1 MRDLEPLFAPSSVA
15 ILGAS
20 TDPSKWG
27 NWLALAAL
35 EGADRR
41 TVHLVN
47 RRGGEI
53 AGRACVR
60 DLAEAG
66 GGVECVVV
74 AVPEAALE
82 EAVEQSLA
90 QGARALI
97 VITAGLGERDSA
109 GRARE
114 LALAARVRA
123 AGAVMLGPNCIG
135 VYDGA
140 ASFRVSSNSYPTGA
154 LGLIS
159 QSGNLSIELG
169 MLCDGAG
176 LGLSRFASTGN
187 QADIGLPDLIEH
199 LAAHDGTEVIGI
211 YVEDVAD
218 GRAFVAAARSAAER
232 KPVVLLNS
240 GRSAAGARGAASHT
254 GALVSDDAIVAAACR
269 AAGVIRV
276 DSPGALVDAALA
288 LMRTPRARGRRVAVV
303 ADGGGHGSVAAD
315 LATAAG
321 FEVPVFSE
329 SLAARV
335 AGELRVRGGVANPV
349 DLVDG
354 KDGLVT
360 FTTLVRHVME
370 SGEVD
375 AVLLSGYYGG
385 YAMYSEE
392 YREAEPREARL
403 MAALPAETGIPLV
416 VHSLFAD
423 LPEGRDLR
431 DAGLAV
437 YARIEQAVGAL
448 GALVAP
454 APPIPVPGTFI
465 GDPTRVE
472 QAMGASNPLSAAE
485 AVPAPS
491 SVPGTFVGGSPLV
504 EPGFLSARRLLAA
517 AGIPYGDGA
526 QAVTAD
532 EAVAVAERLGYPCV
546 LKAIDP
552 GLLHKSDAGGVAVG
566 LADAASVRAAAEDM
580 LGRLRPELLFV
591 ERQADV
597 RDGIELVVGATRDPR
612 FGPILLV
619 GLGGVLVEV
628 LADSALAL
636 APVDPAGAEEL
647 LRSLRTAALLAGVR
661 GRPAVDVA
669 AASRAIAALSQ
680 VAAAHPEISEIEINP
695 LIVTPRGCVALDA
708 RVLTDSPTGA

>member
-1 MRDLEPLFAPSSVA
+1 MRDLEPLFAPRSVA
-15 ILGAS
+15 VLGAS
-20 TDPSKWG
+20 LDPSKWG

-35 EGADRR
+35 EGAGRR
-41 TVHLVN
+41 AVHLVN

-53 AGRACVR
+53 AGHACVR
-60 DLAEAG
+60 ELAEAG

-74 AVPEAALE
+74 AVPETALE
-82 EAVEQSLA
+82 GAVEQSLA

-97 VITAGLGERDSA
+97 VITAGLGERGSA

-114 LALAARVRA
+114 RALAERVRA

-135 VYDGA
+135 VYDSA
-140 ASFRVSSNSYPTGA
+140 AAFRVSSNPYPAGA

-159 QSGNLSIELG
+159 QSGNVSIELG
-169 MLCDGAG
+169 MLCEGAG

-187 QADIGLPDLIEH
+187 QADVGRPDLLEH
-199 LAAHDGTEVIGI
+199 LAAHAGTEVIGV

-218 GRAFVAAARSAAER
+218 GRAFVAAARAAAER

-240 GRSAAGARGAASHT
+240 GRSPAGARGAASHT

-276 DSPGALVDAALA
+276 DSPGALIDAALA
-288 LMRTPRARGRRVAVV
+288 LMRTPRARGRRVAVI
-303 ADGGGHGSVAAD
+303 ADGGGHGSLAAD
-315 LATAAG
+315 LATAQGFDVPAFSAG
-321 FEVPVFSE
+321 
-329 SLAARV
+329 LAERV

-354 KDGLVT
+354 KDGLGT

-385 YAMYSEE
+385 YAMYSDE

-416 VHSLFAD
+416 MHSLFAD
-423 LPEGRDLR
+423 LPEGQDLR
-431 DAGLAV
+431 AAGLAV

-448 GALVAP
+448 AALREGSRK
-454 APPIPVPGTFI
+454 VPGTKI
-465 GDPTRVE
+465 G
-472 QAMGASNPLSAAE
+472 A
-485 AVPAPS
+485 
-491 SVPGTFVGGSPLV
+491 
-504 EPGFLSARRLLAA
+504 GFLGARRLLAA
-517 AGIPYGDGA
+517 AGIPSGDGDT
-526 QAVTAD
+526 AVTAD

-552 GLLHKSDAGGVAVG
+552 GLLHKSDAGGVAIG
-566 LADAASVRAAAEDM
+566 LADAASVWGAAEDM
-580 LGRLRPELLFV
+580 LARLRPELLFV
-591 ERQADV
+591 EQQADV
-597 RDGIELVVGATRDPR
+597 SDGIELVVGVTRDQR

-619 GLGGVLVEV
+619 GLGGVLVEL

-636 APVDPAGAEEL
+636 APVGATEAEEL
-647 LRSLRTAALLAGVR
+647 LRSLRTAALLDGVR
-661 GRPAVDVA
+661 GRLAVDVA
-669 AASRAIAALSQ
+669 AAARAVSALSR
-680 VAAAHPEISEIEINP
+680 VAAEHPEISELEINP

-708 RVLTDSPTGA
+708 RLLADSPTGA

>member
-1 MRDLEPLFAPSSVA
+1 M
-15 ILGAS
+15 LGAS
-20 TDPSKWG
+20 LDPSKWG

-41 TVHLVN
+41 AVHLVN

-53 AGRACVR
+53 AGHACVR
-60 DLAEAG
+60 ELAEAG

-82 EAVEQSLA
+82 EAVEQSLE

-97 VITAGLGERDSA
+97 VITAGLGERGSD
-109 GRARE
+109 GRERE

-140 ASFRVSSNSYPTGA
+140 AAFRISSNPYPPGA
-154 LGLIS
+154 LGLVS
-159 QSGNLSIELG
+159 QSGNVSIELG
-169 MLCDGAG
+169 LLCEAAG

-187 QADIGLPDLIEH
+187 QADVGLPDLIEH
-199 LAAHDGTEVIGI
+199 LAAHEGTEVIGI

-218 GRAFVAAARSAAER
+218 GRAFVAAARAAAER

-240 GRSAAGARGAASHT
+240 GRSPAGARGAASHT

-269 AAGVIRV
+269 VAGVIRV

-288 LMRTPRARGRRVAVV
+288 LMRTPRVRGRRVAVI
-303 ADGGGHGSVAAD
+303 ADGGGHGSLAAD
-315 LATAAG
+315 LATACG
-321 FEVPVFSE
+321 FEVPAFSDE
-329 SLAARV
+329 LAARV
-335 AGELRVRGGVANPV
+335 AAELRVRGGVANPI

-354 KDGLVT
+354 TDGLGS
-360 FTTLVRHVME
+360 FTTLVRHAME

-375 AVLLSGYYGG
+375 AVLLSGYFGG
-385 YAMYSEE
+385 YAMYSDV

-416 VHSLFAD
+416 VHSLFAE
-423 LPEGRDLR
+423 LLEGADLR
-431 DAGLAV
+431 AAGLAV

-448 GALVAP
+448 VALREDPRP
-454 APPIPVPGTFI
+454 APGTRIGEARRELPGAE
-465 GDPTRVE
+465 VE
-472 QAMGASNPLSAAE
+472 A
-485 AVPAPS
+485 
-491 SVPGTFVGGSPLV
+491 
-504 EPGFLSARRLLAA
+504 GFLGARRLLAA
-517 AGIPYGDGA
+517 AGIPYGEGGTA
-526 QAVTAD
+526 MTAD
-532 EAVAVAERLGYPCV
+532 QAVAVAERLGYPCV

-552 GLLHKSDAGGVAVG
+552 GLLHKSDAGGVVVG
-566 LADAASVRAAAEDM
+566 LADAGSVRAAAADM
-580 LGRLRPELLFV
+580 LSRLRPELLFV
-591 ERQADV
+591 EQQADV
-597 RDGIELVVGATRDPR
+597 RDGIELVAGVTRDPR

-619 GLGGVLVEV
+619 GLGGVLVEL

-636 APVDPAGAEEL
+636 APVGAAEAEGL
-647 LRSLRTAALLAGVR
+647 LRSLRTAALLDGVR

-669 AASRAIAALSQ
+669 CAARAISALSR
-680 VAAAHPEISEIEINP
+680 VAAEHPEISELEINP

-708 RVLTDSPTGA
+708 RLLTDLPTGA

>member
-1 MRDLEPLFAPSSVA
+1 MRDLEPLFAPRSVA

-20 TDPSKWG
+20 TDPNKWG
-27 NWLALAAL
+27 NWLATAAL
-35 EGADRR
+35 EGIDRR
-41 TVHLVN
+41 AVHLVN

-53 AGRACVR
+53 AGHACLH

-82 EAVEQSLA
+82 QAVEQSLA

-97 VITAGLGERDSA
+97 VITAGLGERGSA
-109 GRARE
+109 GRDRE

-135 VYDGA
+135 VYDSDAG
-140 ASFRVSSNSYPTGA
+140 FRVSSNAYPSGA

-169 MLCDGAG
+169 MLCEGAG

-199 LAAHDGTEVIGI
+199 LAAHDRTEVIGI

-218 GRAFVAAARSAAER
+218 GRAFVAAAQAAAQR

-276 DSPGALVDAALA
+276 DSPGELVDAALA
-288 LMRTPRARGRRVAVV
+288 LMRTARARGRRVAVI

-321 FEVPVFSE
+321 FEVPAFSTQ
-329 SLAARV
+329 LAGLV

-354 KDGLVT
+354 NDGLTT
-360 FTTLVRHVME
+360 FTTLVRLVME

-385 YAMYSEE
+385 YAMYSAE
-392 YREAEPREARL
+392 YREAEPREARR
-403 MAALPAETGIPLV
+403 MAALPAETGIPLI

-423 LPEGRDLR
+423 RPEGGALR

-448 GALVAP
+448 AALRMGARK
-454 APPIPVPGTFI
+454 VPGTKI
-465 GDPTRVE
+465 G
-472 QAMGASNPLSAAE
+472 AASRK
-485 AVPAPS
+485 VPRK
-491 SVPGTFVGGSPLV
+491 VPGTKI
-504 EPGFLSARRLLAA
+504 EPGFLGARRLLAD
-517 AGIPYGDGA
+517 AGVPYGDGGT
-526 QAVTAD
+526 AVTAD
-532 EAVAVAERLGYPCV
+532 EAVAVADRVGYPCV

-552 GLLHKSDAGGVAVG
+552 GLLHKSDAGGVAIG
-566 LADAASVRAAAEDM
+566 LADAASVRAAADDM
-580 LGRLRPELLFV
+580 LDRLRPELLFV
-591 ERQADV
+591 EQQADL
-597 RDGIELVVGATRDPR
+597 RDGIELVVGAARDPR

-636 APVDPAGAEEL
+636 APIDPAEAEQL
-647 LRSLRTAALLAGVR
+647 LRSLRGAALLDGVR
-661 GRPAVDVA
+661 GRPAVDLA
-669 AASRAIAALSQ
+669 AASRVIAALSL
-680 VAAAHPEISEIEINP
+680 VAAEHPEISELEINP

-708 RVLTDSPTGA
+708 RLLADPPTGA